1 MQPFVLAHLSDPHL
15 SPLPRP
21 RLHHLL
27 GKRAFGYVN
36 WRRNRHRVHR
46 LDVVEAL
53 VKDVKAQRPDHVAV
67 TGDLVNIALPE
78 EITGA
83 AAWLRSIGAPEDVTM
98 VPGNHDA
105 YVASAL
111 VHVDR
116 AWGDFMQGDA
126 PGPAGSPA
134 ASHSGSAT
142 ASHAGRFP
150 FLRRRG
156 PVALIGLS
164 TAVPTAP
171 LMATGLI
178 GESQLAALDAL
189 LAKLDDDSFRVL
201 LVHHPLDSK
210 RRYARLI
217 DADRLAGI
225 LRHRGVDLVLH
236 GHDHRHTVLFT
247 AGPTR
252 PIPVV
257 GVSSASIAAGS
268 HRAAAGYNLIAISRD
283 TQGWRAEMTTR
294 AITGSG
300 TFAEIKRQVLRATA

>member
-21 RLHHLL
+21 RLRHLL

-46 LDVVEAL
+46 PDVVEAL
-53 VKDVKAQRPDHVAV
+53 VKDVKAQHPDHVAV

-78 EITGA
+78 EIIGA

-126 PGPAGSPA
+126 Q
-134 ASHSGSAT
+134 SHTGGHT
-142 ASHAGRFP
+142 ASHTGSHTGRFP

-156 PVALIGLS
+156 PLALIGLS

-178 GESQLAALDAL
+178 GETQLAALDAL
-189 LAKLDDDSFRVL
+189 LARLDDDCFRVL
-201 LVHHPLDSK
+201 LVHHPLGSK

-247 AGPTR
+247 EGPAR
-252 PIPVV
+252 PIPVI

-268 HRAAAGYNLIAISRD
+268 HRAPAAYNLIAISRD
-283 TQGWRAEMTTR
+283 TQGWRADMTTR

-300 TFAEIKRQVLRATA
+300 VFAEIKRQVLRTPA